1 MHSTPTVTTP
11 NRTKK
16 EFYADLLD
24 EVKAFV
30 DGQRFWVTNLANAAA
45 LIYHGLHS
53 LEDHKNKRVNWAGFY
68 ITDPTNDQ
76 KLILGPFQGKVACTE
91 IQFGKGV
98 CGAAAATQQTQVVK
112 NVHEFPSHIAC
123 DSASNSE
130 IVVPLV
136 LSSGKLIGVIDIDC
150 EELEGFNDDD
160 RVGLEAVAKVIV
172 DSCDW
177 W

>member
-1 MHSTPTVTTP
+1 MHPTPTVSNP
-11 NRTKK
+11 SRSKQ

-30 DGQRFWVTNLANAAA
+30 DGQRFWVTNLANVAA

-53 LEDHKNKRVNWAGFY
+53 LEAHKTKPVNWAGFY
-68 ITDPTNDQ
+68 VTDPANDQ

-98 CGAAAATQQTQVVK
+98 CGTVASTQQTQVVK

-136 LSSGKLIGVIDIDC
+136 LPSGKLIGVIDIDC

-160 RVGLEAVAKVIV
+160 KVGLEAVAKVIV
-172 DSCDW
+172 ESCDW

>member
-1 MHSTPTVTTP
+1 MHPVPTTTNP

-16 EFYADLLD
+16 EFYSELLD
-24 EVKAFV
+24 EVRAFV
-30 DGQRFWVTNLANAAA
+30 DGQRFWVTNLANVAA

-53 LEDHKNKRVNWAGFY
+53 LEEHKKKPVNWAGFY
-68 ITDPTNDQ
+68 VTDPKDDK

-98 CGAAAATQQTQVVK
+98 CGTAAATKETQVVK
-112 NVHEFPSHIAC
+112 DVHEFPDHIAC

-136 LSSGKLIGVIDIDC
+136 LPSGKLIGVIDIDC

-160 RVGLEAVAKVIV
+160 KVGLEAVAKVII

>member
-1 MHSTPTVTTP
+1 
-11 NRTKK
+11 
-16 EFYADLLD
+16 
-24 EVKAFV
+24 
-30 DGQRFWVTNLANAAA
+30 VTNLANVAA

-53 LEDHKNKRVNWAGFY
+53 LQEHKAKPVNWAGFY
-68 ITDPTNDQ
+68 VTDPSNDQ

-98 CGAAAATQQTQVVK
+98 CGTAAATKESQVVK

-136 LSSGKLIGVIDIDC
+136 LPSGVSVCAHCNLGSHVIWTNCLFFQQLIGVIDIDC
-150 EELEGFNDDD
+150 EELEGFNEDDKA
-160 RVGLEAVAKVIV
+160 GLEAVAKLVV